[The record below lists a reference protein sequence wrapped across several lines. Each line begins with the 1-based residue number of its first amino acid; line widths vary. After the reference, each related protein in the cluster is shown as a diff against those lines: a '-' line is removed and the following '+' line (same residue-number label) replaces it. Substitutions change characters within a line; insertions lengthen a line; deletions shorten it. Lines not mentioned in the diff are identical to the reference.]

1 MAGVTLVD
9 GTKSQTIR
17 DRNVRVKSS
26 GLSEKDVVL
35 NARTKLNRAAVNGIL
50 LVAAVAGAL
59 TRSWL
64 IFGIAVVVLSGLAL
78 HDGSIRTKSKRR

>member
-9 GTKSQTIR
+9 GTMSQTIR
-17 DRNVRVKSS
+17 DRRVRVKSTD
-26 GLSEKDVVL
+26 LSEKDVVL